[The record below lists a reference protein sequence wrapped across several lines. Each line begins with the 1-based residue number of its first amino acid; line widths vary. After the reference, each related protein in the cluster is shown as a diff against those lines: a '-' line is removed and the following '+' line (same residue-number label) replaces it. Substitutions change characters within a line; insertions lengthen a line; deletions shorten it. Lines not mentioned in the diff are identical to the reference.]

1 MFGRKPKTPPN
12 AQKMLRILTAAAL
25 AVAFPTLLIRG
36 LSLPWSEDGVLFAL
50 YGAGVGFALA
60 ILGSM
65 GLLWLWD
72 RKKRRR
78 GGL

>member
-1 MFGRKPKTPPN
+1 MFGRKPQTPPN
-12 AQKMLRILTAAAL
+12 AQKTLRVLTAAAL
-25 AVAFPTLLIRG
+25 AIALPTLLIRG
-36 LSLPWSEDGVLFAL
+36 LLLPWSEEGVLFAL

-65 GLLWLWD
+65 GLLWLWE
-72 RKKRRR
+72 RKKRRG